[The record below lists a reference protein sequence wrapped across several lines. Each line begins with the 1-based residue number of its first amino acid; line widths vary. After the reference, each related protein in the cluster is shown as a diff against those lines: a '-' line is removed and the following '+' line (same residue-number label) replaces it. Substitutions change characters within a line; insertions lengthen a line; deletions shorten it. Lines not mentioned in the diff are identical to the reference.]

1 MELIILIAL
10 ILLNGVFAMSEMA
23 LVSSRKFKLESL
35 KKKGSP
41 AAKTALKLMDN
52 PTRFLSTVQIGITLI
67 GVLLGIFSGESI
79 TKDLKNLLLKVDV
92 LAPYAN
98 QIAVSG
104 SVIIITYF
112 SIVVGELFPKR
123 LGMTF
128 PESIAVMLA
137 RPMDLLSKIASPF
150 VWLLS
155 ISNDFLSKIFR
166 IDDKN
171 DNTISEEE
179 IVSMVKE
186 SAQGGEILNIEQ
198 DIVERVFELGDRK
211 ASALYTPKSDMIIFD
226 TQDSWDDIRYKI
238 QDGKHSAY
246 PVCENNNVDNILG
259 IVILKDLFL
268 ASNTPDFKVSNYIKE
283 PLYFNEAA
291 KAYQVLNQ
299 FKKTKI
305 HYGIVID
312 EYGSVK
318 GIITLND
325 LIDELVGDTMHD
337 EEKNPEIKKV
347 DNDTWIVDAG
357 MDIYDFLDY
366 FNKEEE
372 EEHIN
377 NQYNTVAGYIINN
390 TNNLPQVD
398 DEFEIKDLKYT
409 ILEKN
414 GQRISKIKIKK

>member
-137 RPMDLLSKIASPF
+137 RPMDILSKIASPF

-414 GQRISKIKIKK
+414 GQRISKIKIEK

>member
-1 MELIILIAL
+1 MELLILIAL

-41 AAKTALKLMDN
+41 AAKTALQLMDK

-79 TKDLKNLLLKVDV
+79 TKDLKNLLLKVDI

-98 QIAVSG
+98 QIAVSA

-137 RPMDLLSKIASPF
+137 RPMDLLSKIVSPF

-166 IDDKN
+166 INDKN
-171 DNTISEEE
+171 DNTISEAE

-211 ASALYTPKSDMIIFD
+211 ASALYTPKSEMIIFD

-259 IVILKDLFL
+259 IVIIKDLFL

-291 KAYQVLNQ
+291 KAYQVLKQ

-337 EEKNPEIKKV
+337 EEKNPEIKKI
-347 DNDTWIVDAG
+347 DNDTWLVDAG

-390 TNNLPQVD
+390 INNLPQVD
-398 DEFEIKDLKYT
+398 DHFEIKDLKYT

-414 GQRISKIKIKK
+414 GQRISKIKIEK

>member
-79 TKDLKNLLLKVDV
+79 TKDLKNLLLKVEV

-137 RPMDLLSKIASPF
+137 RPMNLLSKIASPF

-198 DIVERVFELGDRK
+198 DIVERAFELGDRK

-325 LIDELVGDTMHD
+325 LIDELVGDTTHD

-347 DNDTWIVDAG
+347 DNNTWIVDAG

-398 DEFEIKDLKYT
+398 EEFEIKDLKYT

-414 GQRISKIKIKK
+414 GQRISKIKIEK

>member
-98 QIAVSG
+98 KIAISG

-137 RPMDLLSKIASPF
+137 RPMNLLSKIASPF

-291 KAYQVLNQ
+291 KAYQVLNL

-337 EEKNPEIKKV
+337 EEKNPEIKKI

-390 TNNLPQVD
+390 INNLPQVD

-414 GQRISKIKIKK
+414 GQRISKIKIEK

>member
-79 TKDLKNLLLKVDV
+79 TKDLKNLLLKVEV

-98 QIAVSG
+98 KIAISG

-137 RPMDLLSKIASPF
+137 RPMNLLSKIASPF

-337 EEKNPEIKKV
+337 EEKNPEIKKI
-347 DNDTWIVDAG
+347 DNDTWMVDAG

-414 GQRISKIKIKK
+414 GQRISKIKIEK

>member
-1 MELIILIAL
+1 MELLILIAL

-41 AAKTALKLMDN
+41 AAKTALQLMDK

-79 TKDLKNLLLKVDV
+79 TKDLKNLFLKVDI

-98 QIAVSG
+98 QIAVSA

-137 RPMDLLSKIASPF
+137 RPMDLLSKIVSPF

-166 IDDKN
+166 INDKN
-171 DNTISEEE
+171 DNTISEAE

-259 IVILKDLFL
+259 IVIIKDLFL
-268 ASNTPDFKVSNYIKE
+268 ASNAPDFKVSNYIKE

-291 KAYQVLNQ
+291 KAYQVLKQ

-325 LIDELVGDTMHD
+325 LIDELVGDTMHS
-337 EEKNPEIKKV
+337 EEKNPEIKKI
-347 DNDTWIVDAG
+347 DNDTWLVDAG

-390 TNNLPQVD
+390 INNLPQVD
-398 DEFEIKDLKYT
+398 DHFEIKGLKYT

-414 GQRISKIKIKK
+414 GQRISKIKIEK

>member
-79 TKDLKNLLLKVDV
+79 TKDLKNLFLKVDV

-98 QIAVSG
+98 QIAISG

-137 RPMDLLSKIASPF
+137 RPMDILSKIASPF

-166 IDDKN
+166 INDKN

-325 LIDELVGDTMHD
+325 LIDELVGDTMND
-337 EEKNPEIKKV
+337 EEKNPEIKKI
-347 DNDTWIVDAG
+347 DNDSWIVDAG

-372 EEHIN
+372 EEHIT

-414 GQRISKIKIKK
+414 GQRISKIKIEK

>member
-1 MELIILIAL
+1 MFFSSD
-10 ILLNGVFAMSEMA
+10 NYVPYSEQ
-23 LVSSRKFKLESL
+23 L
-35 KKKGSP
+35 
-41 AAKTALKLMDN
+41 
-52 PTRFLSTVQIGITLI
+52 
-67 GVLLGIFSGESI
+67 
-79 TKDLKNLLLKVDV
+79 
-92 LAPYAN
+92 
-98 QIAVSG
+98 
-104 SVIIITYF
+104 
-112 SIVVGELFPKR
+112 
-123 LGMTF
+123 
-128 PESIAVMLA
+128 
-137 RPMDLLSKIASPF
+137 
-150 VWLLS
+150 
-155 ISNDFLSKIFR
+155 
-166 IDDKN
+166 
-171 DNTISEEE
+171 EEE

-211 ASALYTPKSDMIIFD
+211 ASALYTPKTDMIFFD
-226 TQDSWDDIRYKI
+226 TQDSWEDIRHKI
-238 QDGKHSAY
+238 IDGKHSAY

-268 ASNTPDFKVSNYIKE
+268 ASNSENFKVSNYIKE
-283 PLYFNEAA
+283 PLYFNESA

-325 LIDELVGDTMHD
+325 LIDELVGDTTD
-337 EEKNPEIKKV
+337 GEEKNSEIKKI

-372 EEHIN
+372 EELIN

-390 TNNLPQVD
+390 IHNLPQVD

-409 ILEKN
+409 ILEKS
-414 GQRISKIKIKK
+414 GQRISKIKIEK

>member
-1 MELIILIAL
+1 MELLILIAL
-10 ILLNGVFAMSEMA
+10 IILNGVFAMSEMA
-23 LVSSRKFKLESL
+23 LVSSRKFKLENL

-41 AAKTALKLMDN
+41 SAKAALQLIDN

-79 TKDLKNLLLKVDV
+79 TKDLKNLILKIDF
-92 LAPYAN
+92 LAAYAN
-98 QIAVSG
+98 QIAVSA

-112 SIVVGELFPKR
+112 SIVVGELFPKK
-123 LGMTF
+123 LGMSF
-128 PESIAVMLA
+128 PESITLVVAK
-137 RPMDLLSKIASPF
+137 PMNLLSKIASPF

-155 ISNDFLSKIFR
+155 VSNNLLAKIFK
-166 IDDKN
+166 IDDHM
-171 DNTISEEE
+171 DHSVSEEE

-211 ASALYTPKSDMIIFD
+211 ANALYTPKSDMIIFD
-226 TQDSWDDIRYKI
+226 TQDSWEDIRNKI
-238 QDGKHSAY
+238 KDGKHSAY
-246 PVCENNNVDNILG
+246 PVCENNNIDNILG
-259 IVILKDLFL
+259 IVIIKDLFL
-268 ASNTPDFKVSNYIKE
+268 ASNALDFKVSNYIKE
-283 PLYFNEAA
+283 PLYFNETT
-291 KAYQVLNQ
+291 KAYQVLHQ
-299 FKKTKI
+299 FKKTKN

-325 LIDELVGDTMHD
+325 LIDELVGDTTHD
-337 EEKNPEIKKV
+337 EEKNPEIKKIAT
-347 DNDTWIVDAG
+347 NTWIVDAG

-390 TNNLPQVD
+390 TNNLPQVG
-398 DEFEIKDLKYT
+398 DELHIHNLKYY

-414 GQRISKIKIKK
+414 GQRISKVKVQK

>member
-337 EEKNPEIKKV
+337 EEKNPEIKKI

-414 GQRISKIKIKK
+414 GQRISKIKIEK

>member
-1 MELIILIAL
+1 MELLILIAL

-41 AAKTALKLMDN
+41 AAKTALQLMDK

-79 TKDLKNLLLKVDV
+79 TKDLKNLLLKVDI

-98 QIAVSG
+98 QIAVSA

-137 RPMDLLSKIASPF
+137 RPMDLLSKIVSPF

-166 IDDKN
+166 INDKN
-171 DNTISEEE
+171 DNTISEAE

-211 ASALYTPKSDMIIFD
+211 ASALYTPKSEMIIFD

-259 IVILKDLFL
+259 IVIIKDLFL

-291 KAYQVLNQ
+291 KAYQVLKQ

-337 EEKNPEIKKV
+337 EEKNPEIKKI
-347 DNDTWIVDAG
+347 DNDTWLVDAG

-377 NQYNTVAGYIINN
+377 NQYNTVAG
-390 TNNLPQVD
+390 
-398 DEFEIKDLKYT
+398 
-409 ILEKN
+409 
-414 GQRISKIKIKK
+414 

>member
-1 MELIILIAL
+1 
-10 ILLNGVFAMSEMA
+10 MSEMA

-79 TKDLKNLLLKVDV
+79 TKDLKNLLLKIEF

-98 QIAVSG
+98 EIAVSG

-112 SIVVGELFPKR
+112 SIVIGELFPKK

-137 RPMDLLSKIASPF
+137 RPMDLLSKVASPF

-155 ISNDFLSKIFR
+155 VSNDFLSKIFR
-166 IDDKN
+166 INDKN
-171 DNTISEEE
+171 DNSISEEE

-211 ASALYTPKSDMIIFD
+211 ASALYTPKTDMIFFD
-226 TQDSWDDIRYKI
+226 TQDSWEDIRHKI
-238 QDGKHSAY
+238 IDGKHSAY

-268 ASNTPDFKVSNYIKE
+268 ASNSENFKVSNYIKE
-283 PLYFNEAA
+283 PLYFNESA

-325 LIDELVGDTMHD
+325 LIDELVGDTTD
-337 EEKNPEIKKV
+337 GEEKNSEIKKI

-372 EEHIN
+372 EELIN

-390 TNNLPQVD
+390 IHNLPQVD

-409 ILEKN
+409 ILEKS
-414 GQRISKIKIKK
+414 GQRISKIKIEK

>member
-1 MELIILIAL
+1 MELLILIAL

-41 AAKTALKLMDN
+41 AAKTALQLMDK

-79 TKDLKNLLLKVDV
+79 TKDLKNLLLKVDI

-98 QIAVSG
+98 QIAVSA

-137 RPMDLLSKIASPF
+137 RPMDLLSKIVSPF

-166 IDDKN
+166 INDKN
-171 DNTISEEE
+171 DNTISEAE

-337 EEKNPEIKKV
+337 EEKNPEIKKI
-347 DNDTWIVDAG
+347 DNDTWMVDAG

-390 TNNLPQVD
+390 INNLPQVD
-398 DEFEIKDLKYT
+398 DHFEIKDLKYT

-414 GQRISKIKIKK
+414 GQRISKIKIEK

>member
-1 MELIILIAL
+1 MELLILIAL

-41 AAKTALKLMDN
+41 AAKTALQLMDK

-79 TKDLKNLLLKVDV
+79 TKDLKNLLLKVDI

-98 QIAVSG
+98 QIAVSA

-137 RPMDLLSKIASPF
+137 RPMDLLSKIVSPF

-166 IDDKN
+166 INDKN
-171 DNTISEEE
+171 DNTISEAE

-198 DIVERVFELGDRK
+198 DIVERVFEFGDRK
-211 ASALYTPKSDMIIFD
+211 ASALYTPKSEMIIFD

-259 IVILKDLFL
+259 IVIIKDLFL

-291 KAYQVLNQ
+291 KAYQVLKQ

-337 EEKNPEIKKV
+337 EEKNPEIKKI
-347 DNDTWIVDAG
+347 DNDTWLVDAG

-390 TNNLPQVD
+390 INNLPQVD
-398 DEFEIKDLKYT
+398 DHFEIKDLKYT

-414 GQRISKIKIKK
+414 GQRISKIKIEK